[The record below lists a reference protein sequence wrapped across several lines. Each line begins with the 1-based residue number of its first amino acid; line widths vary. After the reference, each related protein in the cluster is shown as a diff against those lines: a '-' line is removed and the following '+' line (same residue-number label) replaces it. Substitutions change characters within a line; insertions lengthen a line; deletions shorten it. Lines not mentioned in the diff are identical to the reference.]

1 VAELGGG
8 VLGAGAYF
16 QAFVRTRHGQVAIL
30 SLGAIVLAGLA
41 YLGGVSP
48 PWWAAPLMVAT
59 AAAGI
64 PLAVQVVR
72 DAVHRR
78 FGADVL
84 GLLSLVT
91 ASVLSEWFVA
101 GIIAL
106 MLSGGQ
112 ALEEAASAR
121 ASQVLDALARR
132 SPTIAHQ
139 RGLDG
144 APVDVDVAG
153 VQVGDEL
160 ILLPHEICPVDGTV
174 IEGVGA
180 MDESY
185 LTGEPYVVPKAPG
198 STVLSGAIN
207 STVALVI
214 RADAIAAQS
223 RYAQIVGVLARAEEQ
238 RPPIRRLADRLGIG
252 YTVLALVLA
261 CIGWLISGDP
271 NRFLAVLVIATPC
284 PLLIGV
290 PVAVIG
296 AISLAA
302 RHGIIVKDPSMLERI
317 STARTMIFD
326 KTGTLTYGKPMLTK
340 VHLGTGFQR
349 QQVLAMVGSLERYSR
364 HPLSS
369 AILEASADLPLPA
382 VDRVSE
388 QPGAGISGVVDG
400 RQVLI
405 TGRHG
410 LTHASPAMAAHL
422 PPEEGGLE
430 CVVVIDGS
438 YAATLQF
445 RDEPRVG
452 ARDFIDHVG
461 ARHRVQRVLLLSGD
475 RASEVEYL
483 AKRVGV
489 DEAHASVSPEQK
501 LAMVKAETAL
511 GPTVFL
517 GDGINDAPAMTA
529 ATVGVSF
536 GAHNDVTAEAADAVV
551 LDSSLERLD
560 VLMHIGRRMR
570 RVALQGAIG
579 GIALSAIGM
588 GLAVAGILVPIAGA
602 IAQELIDVAAIL
614 NATRVAF
621 TRGSMTDFRKPDSP

>member
-1 VAELGGG
+1 M
-8 VLGAGAYF
+8 LGAGAYF
-16 QAFVRTRHGQVAIL
+16 QAFVATRHGQVALL
-30 SLGAIVLAGLA
+30 SLGSIIVAGLA
-41 YLGGVSP
+41 FLWGVP
-48 PWWAAPLMVAT
+48 GPWWSIPLMVAT

-64 PLAVQVVR
+64 PLILQVFR

-84 GLLSLVT
+84 GMLSLVT
-91 ASVLSEWFVA
+91 ASVLGEWFVA

-132 SPTIAHQ
+132 SPTIAHR
-139 RGLDG
+139 RGSNG
-144 APVDVDVAG
+144 APIDVDVAD
-153 VQVGDEL
+153 VQRGDEL

-174 IEGVGA
+174 VEGVGA

-198 STVLSGAIN
+198 SSVLSGAIN
-207 STVALVI
+207 STIALVI
-214 RADAIAAQS
+214 RADAIAAHS

-252 YTVLALVLA
+252 YTVLALLLA
-261 CIGWLISGDP
+261 CIGWAVSGDP

-302 RHGIIVKDPSMLERI
+302 RHGIIIKDPSMLERI

-326 KTGTLTYGKPMLTK
+326 KTGTLTYGKPMLIT
-340 VHLGTGFQR
+340 VHLAPGFHR
-349 QQVLAMVGSLERYSR
+349 HQVLAMVGSLERYSR

-369 AILEASADLPLPA
+369 AILEAAADLPLPA

-405 TGRHG
+405 TGRQAFTRSSLG
-410 LTHASPAMAAHL
+410 QVDQL
-422 PPEEGGLE
+422 PPEEAGLE
-430 CVVVIDGS
+430 CVVVIDDA

-445 RDEPRVG
+445 RDEPRIG
-452 ARDFIDHVG
+452 ARDFIDHLSV
-461 ARHRVQRVLLLSGD
+461 RHHVQRVMLLSGD

-483 AKRVGV
+483 AQRIGV

-501 LAMVKAETAL
+501 LAMVTAETAL
-511 GPTVFL
+511 GPTVFM

-529 ATVGVSF
+529 ATVGISF
-536 GAHNDVTAEAADAVV
+536 GAQNDVTAEAADAVV

-579 GIALSAIGM
+579 GIALSAVGM
-588 GLAVAGILVPIAGA
+588 GLAVAGILAPIAGA

-621 TRGSMTDFRKPDSP
+621 TRGSMTDFRRSGDQQ